1 MLVRIKKTVG
11 TYGLQVGCAVR
22 PVTHASGAFEVS
34 EAKAQELLQR
44 GIVDVVE
51 AATPAPAPVAQ
62 EPEQQDLSALS
73 VKELRAIATERGV
86 KWTAKTGKA
95 ELIKLIE
102 HA

>member
-34 EAKAQELLQR
+34 AAKAQELLQR

-51 AATPAPAPVAQ
+51 TATPEPAQVAQ
-62 EPEQQDLSALS
+62 EPEQPYLVALS
-73 VKELRAIATERGV
+73 VKELRAIATERGL

-102 HA
+102 HE

>member
-44 GIVDVVE
+44 GIVDVVDT
-51 AATPAPAPVAQ
+51 ATPAPAPATQ

-73 VKELRAIATERGV
+73 AKELRAIATERGV
-86 KWTAKTGKA
+86 EWTARTSKT
-95 ELIKLIE
+95 ELIKLIQ

>member
-22 PVTHASGAFEVS
+22 PVTHASGAFDVS
-34 EAKAQELLQR
+34 DAKAQELLQR

-51 AATPAPAPVAQ
+51 TATLAPAQVAQ
-62 EPEQQDLSALS
+62 EPAQPDLNALS